1 MQPCPEPAAAN
12 KRGLVDGLRHTL
24 STTLLGWGVAALCLF
39 DAAATQLETAAAG
52 DIEANPIGARLIQNG
67 WACVWV
73 LKVAAVIAFLCAV
86 TRLLQTRWGRALVYT
101 AAAYATVAL
110 LHLVFFVSSAFTG
123 CRSPRTLGPPR

>member
-12 KRGLVDGLRHTL
+12 KRGLVDGRRHTL
-24 STTLLGWGVAALCLF
+24 SGTRLGWGVAALCLF
-39 DAAATQLETAAAG
+39 DAAAG

-101 AAAYATVAL
+101 AAAAYAIVAL
-110 LHLVFFVSSAFTG
+110 LHLVFFVSSAFT
-123 CRSPRTLGPPR
+123 